1 MGLMDSLRAMFG
13 GSKADRPNDDGKAE
27 SEEVAVERVEH
38 DYERDRDEAVERRI
52 ETPTSLE
59 D

>member
-13 GSKADRPNDDGKAE
+13 GAKAE
-27 SEEVAVERVEH
+27 RPSEDAAEAREELAVERVQH
-38 DYERDRDEAVERRI
+38 DYERDRDEATERRI